1 MRGRSMSLSVPAR
14 WSAIVP
20 LLLALGGCMKGDA
33 DLRKWIADEK
43 NLPGGPLPPLPV
55 LKTFETF
62 EYKDQDLRDP
72 FAPSLA
78 EQKAEQAQQAAV
90 PDPHPKEKLEEFAL
104 DSLKMVGTIGSGP
117 AMLGLIRDPEGT
129 VSTVR
134 RGNYL
139 GQNNGKIKAISANGI
154 DLVELIPDG
163 NGGWMERAA
172 SIEIG
177 SNDTV
182 SK

>member
-1 MRGRSMSLSVPAR
+1 MMHLPVPMR
-14 WSAIVP
+14 WSLIVP

-33 DLRKWIADEK
+33 DLRKWVASEK

-62 EYKDQDLRDP
+62 EYKDQSQRDP

-78 EQKAEQAQQAAV
+78 EQKAEEAEKTAM
-90 PDPHPKEKLEEFAL
+90 PDPHPKEKLEDFAL
-104 DSLKMVGTIGSGP
+104 DSLKMVGTIGAGP
-117 AMLGLIRDPEGT
+117 GMLGLIRDPEGT

-134 RGNYL
+134 PGNYV
-139 GQNNGKIKAISANGI
+139 GQNNGKIKAISAGSI
-154 DLVELIPDG
+154 DLVELISDG

-172 SIEIG
+172 SIEVG
-177 SNDTV
+177 ANETV